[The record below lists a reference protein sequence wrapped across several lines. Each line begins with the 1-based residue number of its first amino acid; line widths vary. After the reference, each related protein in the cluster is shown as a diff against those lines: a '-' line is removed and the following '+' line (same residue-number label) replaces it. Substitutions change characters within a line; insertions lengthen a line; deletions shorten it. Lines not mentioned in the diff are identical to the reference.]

1 LLRRYGW
8 ITSAILIMLSLCIV
22 LPAYGDVLPPE
33 PAETQGIGVSTNL
46 VASGML
52 SQRVEL
58 QWGISSEVLG
68 ANLVYRGEEEPVPVI
83 EPEPPLNPGGEV
95 QSHVVYSENTQAVM
109 GRIDYRKESSLDTSV
124 QLGPNPNVENVRQI
138 TFVADDVGRL
148 YSTEDMS
155 MFNVGNSIRTD
166 DGAAAICPFLPG
178 IYECI
183 PMFCN
188 RFEAGS
194 VIDMSV
200 VSASTS
206 AGIRNIN
213 PAGDPGYWTPVPVID
228 DPARADYRI
237 RVAELETSPSIGLVS
252 AYSRIHSIEGG
263 TTCPGQPIAAQQITF
278 EEERTAIGDVSL
290 FQYLVS
296 YESGVIR

>member
-1 LLRRYGW
+1 MRRYGW
-8 ITSAILIMLSLCIV
+8 ITCAILILLTLCITMPV
-22 LPAYGDVLPPE
+22 SGDVLPPE

-46 VASGML
+46 IATGIM

-58 QWGISSEVLG
+58 QWGISSEILG
-68 ANLVYRGEEEPVPVI
+68 ANLVYRNFPPEPII

-95 QSHVVYSENTQAVM
+95 QSHVAYSENTQAVM
-109 GRIDYRKESSLDTSV
+109 GSIDYRKESSIDTSV
-124 QLGPNPNVENVRQI
+124 QLGPNPNVENVRQV

-155 MFNVGNSIRTD
+155 MFNVGNAIRS
-166 DGAAAICPFLPG
+166 DGGAICPFLPG
-178 IYECI
+178 IHECI

-194 VIDMSV
+194 AIDMSV

-237 RVAELETSPSIGLVS
+237 RVAELETTPSIGLVS
-252 AYSRIHSIEGG
+252 AYTQIHSTEGG
-263 TTCPGQPIAAQQITF
+263 STCPGAPIAAQQITF

>member
-1 LLRRYGW
+1 LRRYGW
-8 ITSAILIMLSLCIV
+8 ITSAILILLILSIAMPV
-22 LPAYGDVLPPE
+22 YGDVLPPE
-33 PAETQGIGVSTNL
+33 PAETQGIGVSTNII
-46 VASGML
+46 ATGML

-58 QWGISSEVLG
+58 QWGISSEILG
-68 ANLVYRGEEEPVPVI
+68 ANLVYRGEDIPVPVI

-95 QSHVVYSENTQAVM
+95 QSHVVYSENTQAVL
-109 GRIDYRKESSLDTSV
+109 GSIDYRKESSLETSA

-155 MFNVGNSIRTD
+155 MFNVGNSIRS
-166 DGAAAICPFLPG
+166 DGGAICPFLPG
-178 IYECI
+178 IHSCI

-237 RVAELETSPSIGLVS
+237 RVAALEQSPSIGLVS
-252 AYSRIHSIEGG
+252 AYTQIHTAEGG
-263 TTCPGQPIAAQQITF
+263 SACPGAAVLAQQFTF
-278 EEERTAIGDVSL
+278 DEERTAIGDVSL

-296 YESGVIR
+296 YESGVVR

>member
-1 LLRRYGW
+1 
-8 ITSAILIMLSLCIV
+8 M
-22 LPAYGDVLPPE
+22 LPPE
-33 PAETQGIGVSTNL
+33 APETQGIGVSTNL
-46 VASGML
+46 IATGMM
-52 SQRVEL
+52 SQQAEL

-68 ANLVYRGEEEPVPVI
+68 ANIVYRGNPPEPVL

-95 QSHVVYSENTQAVM
+95 QSHVVYSENTQAVL
-109 GRIDYRKESSLDTSV
+109 GSIDYRKESSLDTSV

-138 TFVADDVGRL
+138 TFVADGIGRL

-155 MFNVGNSIRTD
+155 MFNVGNAIRSD
-166 DGAAAICPFLPG
+166 DGAAAICPFLSS
-178 IYECI
+178 IHECI

-194 VIDMSV
+194 EIDMSV

-206 AGIRNIN
+206 AAIRNIN

-237 RVAELETSPSIGLVS
+237 RVSELETTPSIGLVS
-252 AYSRIHSIEGG
+252 AYSKLHSTEGG
-263 TTCPGQPIAAQQITF
+263 STCPGAPIAAQEITF
-278 EEERTAIGDVSL
+278 TEERTAIGDVSL